1 MTDKKLTNKEKIT
14 AALKQVLEPEI
25 GINLVD
31 LGLIYQVAVQ
41 DETATI
47 TMTLPVAGS
56 ALPKDLEKEIKQAVT
71 SVNGIKECD
80 INLVWYPVWSPDKIN
95 EAGKAELA
103 AKKVANDS
111 TADDT
116 QKVINFSE
124 PIIKLAKRYPDFVEI
139 MADCGFTKIKE
150 PGLLKTIGRVMTISM
165 GAKVMG
171 VDKEKVKAAFE
182 AKGYQVI
189 EK

>member
-1 MTDKKLTNKEKIT
+1 MTDKSAQVEAVRT
-14 AALKQVLEPEI
+14 ALKRVIEPSI

-31 LGLIYQVAVQ
+31 LGLIYQVVVNG
-41 DETATI
+41 ETATI

-56 ALPKDLEKEIKQAVT
+56 TLTENLEKEIKQAVT
-71 SVNGIKECD
+71 NVNDIKKCE

-95 EAGKAELA
+95 DAGKAELA
-103 AKKVANDS
+103 KKKLNDDAS
-111 TADDT
+111 ADDKE
-116 QKVINFSE
+116 KVINFSE
-124 PIIKLAKRYPDFVEI
+124 PIIELAKRYPDFVEI

-150 PGLLKTIGRVMTISM
+150 TGLLKTIGRVMTISM

-171 VDKEKVKAAFE
+171 VNKDQVKAAFE
-182 AKGYQVI
+182 ARGYQVI